1 MHKTEE
7 LYYSL
12 LKDWC
17 DALISLQLTDIQRKE
32 LKGGMVCPAC
42 GRMHGRTADA
52 ILPMMYMAKR
62 TGDARYLNSA
72 RDLFKWSNNMF
83 REGRYYIND
92 YENDWTGITVF
103 FCVQLGETLQA
114 FSELLEEDELAKWR
128 ERFILT
134 ADYVQEKIDKIDGT
148 INYPITG
155 AYAMALAWRL
165 SGKDR
170 YLEKARELAETGCAH
185 ISPSGFLF
193 GEAHPCDAF
202 TAKGARGIDIGYN
215 MEESLP
221 ALLEYSHLVKD
232 EKVEQ
237 LALNALKTHLKFF
250 LSDGGMDNSF
260 GSRCYKWTYWGSRT
274 SDGIQAAAA
283 LLGGKCRE
291 FERVAYENALLL
303 QRCTHDGLLYG
314 GPMFY
319 EAGEAPCIHHTFCHA
334 KVMAKALMI
343 MEQRADDGDFVAEND
358 FDSTGKRIE
367 AFEKKS
373 EYFPELRTYLVQ
385 SGKWRATLTDYDY
398 EYCPASHATGGA
410 MTLLWH
416 TEAGPVFAA
425 TMNRYYIVEP
435 SNMQFLQTKEDI
447 CLTPRIEFIENG
459 QRYRSIQDL
468 SAEIAAVELEQ
479 EFVFDARG
487 HMVDEEQNGGEV
499 YHIQYGIT
507 DSEIRFQA
515 ECSKKS
521 EFILPIIADKNE
533 AIRIP
538 SKNEIELSKESVIL
552 KIRTNG
558 EFIEMDTDRRIF
570 NPVGGFLAFPI
581 TIKLTPEQQ
590 LLVTIR

>member
-1 MHKTEE
+1 
-7 LYYSL
+7 
-12 LKDWC
+12 
-17 DALISLQLTDIQRKE
+17 
-32 LKGGMVCPAC
+32 MVCPAC
-42 GRMHGRTADA
+42 GRIHGRTADA

-72 RDLFKWSNNMF
+72 RDLFRWSNNMF

-114 FSELLEEDELAKWR
+114 FPGLLEEDELVRWR
-128 ERFILT
+128 EHFFAT
-134 ADYVQEKIDKIDGT
+134 ADYVRERIDKIGGT

-155 AYAMALAWRL
+155 AYAMALAWEL
-165 SGKDR
+165 SGKDK
-170 YLEKARELAETGCAH
+170 YLEKARELAEIGCAH

-193 GEAHPCDAF
+193 GEAHPCDVV
-202 TAKGARGIDIGYN
+202 TTKGARGIDIGYN

-237 LALNALKTHLKFF
+237 LALNALITHLKFF
-250 LSDGGMDNSF
+250 LPDGGMDNSF

-283 LLGGKCRE
+283 LLGGKCPE
-291 FERVAYENALLL
+291 FERIAYENALLL
-303 QRCTHDGLLYG
+303 QRCTHNGLLYG

-319 EAGEAPCIHHTFCHA
+319 EAGEAACIHHTFCHA
-334 KVMAKALMI
+334 KVLAKALMI
-343 MEQRADDGDFVAEND
+343 MEQRADGDDLVVGHD
-358 FDSTGKRIE
+358 FSSIDKGME

-373 EYFPELRTYLVQ
+373 EYFPDLRTYLVK

-416 TEAGPVFAA
+416 TESGPVCAA
-425 TMNRYYIVEP
+425 TMNRYYVVEP
-435 SNMQFLQTKEDI
+435 NNMQFLQTKEDI
-447 CLTPRIEFIENG
+447 CLTPRIQFTENG
-459 QRYRSIQDL
+459 NCYRSIQDL
-468 SAEIAAVELEQ
+468 SAEIVAVELEQ

-487 HMVDEEQNGGEV
+487 RMTDEEQNGEET
-499 YHIQYGIT
+499 YHIQYDIA
-507 DSEIRFQA
+507 DSEIRFIV
-515 ECSKKS
+515 ECSKES
-521 EFILPIIADKNE
+521 EFILPIIAGKKE
-533 AIRIP
+533 SIRFL
-538 SKNEIELSKESVIL
+538 SKNEIELCKDSVTL

-558 EFIEMDTDRRIF
+558 EFIELDTNRRIF
-570 NPVGGFLAFPI
+570 NPVGGFLAYPA
-581 TIKLTPEQQ
+581 TINLTPGQQ